1 MWTCTCV
8 ASAEYG
14 FKTRIH
20 FLLRTFI
27 WKCVR
32 DEHHRTNYQFSSDL
46 RPILAK
52 GCWNTCSWCTTGLHY
67 RAAFSAPCGQNATI
81 SVIVS
86 VQWFHVPHL
95 PSALKASGSKNKEE
109 KEKNLIYKWIRQ
121 STLKKTATHTLKKC
135 CIQMERDS
143 SVSVIQCSTA
153 SSLCL
158 YFTDIKNREYQ
169 FFILNMSLQLSNL
182 HKKNSKT
189 MFEVKSR
196 CCFLLQRRFNEPAS
210 QFYFAYPSAPGGGT
224 QHRSSGSKGQRVKVF
239 LFVITCTSTKEELV
253 CSPGG
258 SSASFKSL
266 HRIKN
271 MYK

>member
-1 MWTCTCV
+1 MHLCRFCRIRLQNTYTFFAPDIYLEMCQRRTSQNQLLV
-8 ASAEYG
+8 
-14 FKTRIH
+14 FKWLKT
-20 FLLRTFI
+20 
-27 WKCVR
+27 
-32 DEHHRTNYQFSSDL
+32 
-46 RPILAK
+46 K
-52 GCWNTCSWCTTGLHY
+52 GCWNTCSWVHY

-210 QFYFAYPSAPGGGT
+210 QFYFAYPQHQVAPPNT
-224 QHRSSGSKGQRVKVF
+224 DPAEAKVKGAKGF
-239 LFVITCTSTKEELV
+239 YLW
-253 CSPGG
+253 
-258 SSASFKSL
+258 
-266 HRIKN
+266 
-271 MYK
+271 